1 MKAKIFLGEYAYM
14 YRGNIDL
21 REINE
26 YIKSITRR
34 PYILKWK
41 DNDDDFISVLKK
53 RDLQHF
59 YNKWQQNNKN

>member
-1 MKAKIFLGEYAYM
+1 MKAKIFLGEYAYI

-26 YIKSITRR
+26 YIKTITKR

-41 DNDDDFISVLKK
+41 DHDDDLISVLKK
-53 RDLQHF
+53 KDLQHF
-59 YNKWQQNNKN
+59 YN